1 MSIHCSQPNGP
12 LKPLLKTYALRIY
25 NAAEKTAQS
34 RREMEKINIA
44 EMRKETL
51 IFDTRPVTM
60 QRKRKRIMGR
70 HVSRR

>member
-1 MSIHCSQPNGP
+1 
-12 LKPLLKTYALRIY
+12 
-25 NAAEKTAQS
+25 
-34 RREMEKINIA
+34 MEKINIA

-70 HVSRR
+70 PRMSALTNDRADECGDVCDDV